1 MIFYDVTIY
10 GAKGDRITDNT
21 DAIETAI
28 ENCAINGGGTVYFPA
43 GTYLTGPIRLRSNM
57 TLYVDAGATILF
69 QNDFDTYPAVKTR
82 WSGYE
87 CYAFSPLIF
96 GDGLKNVTIKGE
108 GCFDGQGEAW
118 WKINRKLR
126 KGETY
131 SSVTTKEIGKLN
143 QQLIG
148 PLNTNLVEWE
158 SQFLRP
164 PLLQLINCEHVT
176 LEGITLQNSPFW
188 NTHLVYC
195 QDVSV
200 RGVTFK
206 NPSNTPNGDGFDI
219 DSCSY
224 VRVTDCHFDV
234 GDDCLCLKSGI
245 NEDGRRVGRPTENVT
260 ITNCTMQSGHG
271 GVVMGSENSGGIR
284 NVTVSNCVF
293 IGTDRGIRIK
303 TNRARGGYIKNI
315 LVTNIY
321 MEDVF
326 CPLAINSF
334 YRHGVDET
342 DQTINSVEAIPI
354 SEKTPVIEHIQ
365 ISHVT
370 AKNCRAAA
378 GFIYGLPEMPV
389 QDVSLRDLTF
399 EMTED
404 PDEQGGEPDMVKEQ
418 IIMAGAGMYC
428 RYVKGLELHRVKIK
442 TRQGSAL
449 HMENVSDVEI
459 DHVSMKKLHDNTP
472 VVKLKN
478 VDNVYVE
485 GRQAR
490 TNEKSYLYIEQ
501 GRAEDVVVCGR
512 PYPVAVK

>member
-10 GAKGDRITDNT
+10 GAKGDEVADDTE
-21 DAIETAI
+21 AIQAAI
-28 ENCAINGGGTVYFPA
+28 ENCEANGGGTVYFPA
-43 GTYLTGPIRLRSNM
+43 GTYLTGPINLKSNM
-57 TLYVDAGATILF
+57 TLYVDAGATIMF
-69 QNDFDTYPAVKTR
+69 RDDFDIYPAVKTR

-87 CYAFSPLIF
+87 CYGFSPLIF

-108 GCFDGQGEAW
+108 GCFDGQGDAW
-118 WKINRKLR
+118 WKVNRRLR
-126 KGETY
+126 KGEKY
-131 SSVTTKEIGKLN
+131 STVRTNEIGKLN
-143 QQLIG
+143 QELIG

-164 PLLQLINCEHVT
+164 PLLQFINCEHVT

-195 QDVSV
+195 NDVSV

-219 DSCSY
+219 DSCSN
-224 VRVTDCHFDV
+224 VRISDCHFDV

-260 ITNCTMQSGHG
+260 VTNCTMLHGHG
-271 GVVMGSENSGGIR
+271 GVVFGSENSGGIR

-303 TNRARGGYIKNI
+303 TNRARGAYIKNI
-315 LVTNIY
+315 LVNNIY

-342 DQTINSVEAIPI
+342 DQSINSLEAIPV

-365 ISHVT
+365 ISNVT

-378 GFIYGLPEMPV
+378 AFIYGLPEMPV
-389 QDVSLRDLTF
+389 KDVSLRNITF
-399 EMTED
+399 EMTND
-404 PDEQGGEPDMVKEQ
+404 PEEPGGEPDMVKEG
-418 IIMAGAGMYC
+418 IFMAGDGVFCKYVSGM
-428 RYVKGLELHRVKIK
+428 ELDRLRIE
-442 TRQGSAL
+442 TRQGPAVK
-449 HMENVSDVEI
+449 MEEVSDVEI
-459 DHVSMKKLHDNTP
+459 NSLTMKQVHKNTP
-472 VVKLKN
+472 IIQLIKVKDVS
-478 VDNVYVE
+478 VD

-490 TNEKSYLYIEQ
+490 VMSDSYIHVD
-501 GRAEDVVVCGR
+501 EDSKKNVFICGN
-512 PYPVAVK
+512 PYKITV